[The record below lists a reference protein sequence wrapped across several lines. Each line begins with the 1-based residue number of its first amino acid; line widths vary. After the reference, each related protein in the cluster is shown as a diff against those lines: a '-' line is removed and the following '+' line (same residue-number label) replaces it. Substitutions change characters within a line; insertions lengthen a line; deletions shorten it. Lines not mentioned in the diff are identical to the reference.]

1 MVFLCKQWDVLICVW
16 CVLIYVQWKHSI
28 TLTTV
33 LCFMSFY
40 DVSDEM
46 CVYDATNLIDIVLFI
61 HFLSSSQWRQI
72 IHPCVYFFTIVCAV
86 TENDRHMWWIGKWNF
101 CSFLEQRCVIVIVTV
116 SCFSECLNTYRL
128 HLLLTICF
136 LLIFCWL
143 VTDLFFCRWNTTKGN
158 GITAGIYTNVYKIT
172 ITTGSKKLPIL
183 IFPHGWG

>member
-1 MVFLCKQWDVLICVW
+1 MYSYAYDVYCTYISSLTYVLCPMEAQYYFNNSASFYVVLWCKRWNVCVW
-16 CVLIYVQWKHSI
+16 RDKSYWYSVIHSFPLFKS
-28 TLTTV
+28 TEANNTP
-33 LCFMSFY
+33 LC
-40 DVSDEM
+40 
-46 CVYDATNLIDIVLFI
+46 L
-61 HFLSSSQWRQI
+61 
-72 IHPCVYFFTIVCAV
+72 FFTIVCAV

-101 CSFLEQRCVIVIVTV
+101 CSFLEQRCVIIIVTV

-143 VTDLFFCRWNTTKGN
+143 FTDLFFCRRNTTKGN

-172 ITTGSKKLPIL
+172 ITMGSKKLPIF